1 MKIVIV
7 GDGKVG
13 YTLTEQLARE
23 GHDIVVIDSSQQALQ
38 NSMNALDVIGI
49 RGNGAALEVQME
61 AGVNRADLL
70 IAVTSSDELNL
81 LCCIVAKKIGAR
93 HTIAR
98 VRNPEYT
105 KQLVLM
111 KEEFGMSM
119 FINPEFL
126 AALEISRILR
136 FPSASKIDS
145 FAKGRV
151 DLVEIKINE
160 NSPLDGYPL
169 HTLYEK
175 YKVKVLVCAVQRGER
190 VFIPDGNFV
199 LRSGDRISIT
209 ASPAEIESFFR
220 SIGIVSHK
228 VRSVMIV
235 GGGRITYY
243 LARQLLE
250 LGIKVKI
257 IEIDRERCDKLCEML
272 PDADIIHGDGTSE
285 ELLLEEGIENTDAF
299 VALTDMDEE
308 NIILSMYAAS
318 KSEGKIVA
326 KINRISF
333 LEIIENSGIESVIS
347 PKYLTANQIIRYVR
361 ALRNSLGSKVET
373 LYRIVNNKAEAL
385 EFKVGE
391 RARVIGK
398 TLTQLELKE
407 NLLIACIVRKGRIII
422 PRGSDQIEH
431 DDSVIVVTTNSSLR
445 DLDDILK

>member
-13 YTLTEQLARE
+13 YTLTEQLAKE

-38 NSMNALDVIGI
+38 NSMNSLDVIGI

-220 SIGIVSHK
+220 AIGIVSHK
-228 VRSVMIV
+228 VRSVLIV

-250 LGIKVKI
+250 LGMKVKI
-257 IEIDRERCDKLCEML
+257 IEIDRARCDKLCEML

-285 ELLLEEGIENTDAF
+285 ELLLEEGVENTDAF

-318 KSEGKIVA
+318 KSQGKIVA

-431 DDSVIVVTTNSSLR
+431 GDSVIVVTTNSSLR